1 MKSTNMAKDYAE
13 RAQWSLKEAEDAV
26 RNGKNAVCVRRSQEA
41 LELSTKAVLRRLAI
55 EYPREHDVS
64 EAVNTAAARL
74 PPYLA
79 DHVEELKKMLTELAR
94 VRGPAFYGYEA
105 EGIPASQAFTQEYSS
120 KTLEKTRLLVELCVR
135 FATESNPSDLA
146 GSGSEH
152 SNPT

>member
-1 MKSTNMAKDYAE
+1 M
-13 RAQWSLKEAEDAV
+13 
-26 RNGKNAVCVRRSQEA
+26 
-41 LELSTKAVLRRLAI
+41 
-55 EYPREHDVS
+55 
-64 EAVNTAAARL
+64 NTAAARL